1 MHVYVRDLNDPTDI
15 SSTRRRMVHFAH
27 SSSVKCRSWPNF
39 YPSKII
45 VTRPKDGWTGR
56 WLTACLRGIK
66 YLYFTIGGMKNGIV
80 FITVYSAKESYGRE
94 FGMKLENEAGKGNLF
109 KAVKRIVRQGKDV
122 VGNSSMKNT
131 RGELVTDES
140 EIREVWSSYFEK
152 LLNEEF
158 EWNRDFLK
166 DWQEDESSTAE
177 SAELITEQ
185 EVKLAIKQMK
195 KGKAAGP
202 SGVTAEML
210 QAAGEAGIRWVT
222 EICNAI
228 LKEGKVPEDWER
240 SWIVSVYK
248 GKGDALECG
257 SYRGIKLLDQVMKVM
272 ERVIEKRIRSRV
284 QLDEM
289 QFGFRPGRGTTDAI
303 FIVRQLQEK
312 YLGKKKELWMAF
324 LDLEKAFDRVP
335 REVVWWALRQ
345 MDVDEWLI
353 NAVKS
358 MYKNAK
364 TSVKVNGVG
373 GRDFPVEVGVH
384 QGSVLSPLLFI
395 IVMEALSKRFD
406 DRGLPWELLYADD
419 LVLLADS
426 EEDLKRK
433 LQRWKSGLE
442 AKGLRVNVGKTKVM
456 KCGVGLQKVVDSRK
470 YPCGVCGKG
479 VDANSIKCTLCM
491 KWVHKRCSDI
501 SRKLR
506 AEDAEAFKCKTCV
519 KGAQSLNKLE
529 AGCVELDDGSKF
541 ELVEKFCYLG
551 DMLCAGGGAEEA
563 SRTRVRSAWGKFN
576 ELAPVLTKRGV
587 SLKLK
592 GKIYDACVQRV
603 LVYGSETWAIKAE
616 DLARLRRAERMMVR
630 RMCGVSLKDRKRSD
644 ELLNRLGIECVENKI
659 QRGRLRWFGHVER
672 KEENNWVKKCTRMN
686 VIGVVNR
693 GAPRKTWRSC
703 VKRDMK
709 AMGIKEEMAQDRCAW
724 RNITGGPTRASADA

>member
-1 MHVYVRDLNDPTDI
+1 M
-15 SSTRRRMVHFAH
+15 
-27 SSSVKCRSWPNF
+27 
-39 YPSKII
+39 II
-45 VTRPKDGWTGR
+45 III
-56 WLTACLRGIK
+56 LC
-66 YLYFTIGGMKNGIV
+66 YNTI
-80 FITVYSAKESYGRE
+80 
-94 FGMKLENEAGKGNLF
+94 
-109 KAVKRIVRQGKDV
+109 
-122 VGNSSMKNT
+122 
-131 RGELVTDES
+131 
-140 EIREVWSSYFEK
+140 
-152 LLNEEF
+152 
-158 EWNRDFLK
+158 
-166 DWQEDESSTAE
+166 
-177 SAELITEQ
+177 
-185 EVKLAIKQMK
+185 
-195 KGKAAGP
+195 
-202 SGVTAEML
+202 
-210 QAAGEAGIRWVT
+210 
-222 EICNAI
+222 C
-228 LKEGKVPEDWER
+228 
-240 SWIVSVYK
+240 
-248 GKGDALECG
+248 
-257 SYRGIKLLDQVMKVM
+257 
-272 ERVIEKRIRSRV
+272 
-284 QLDEM
+284 
-289 QFGFRPGRGTTDAI
+289 
-303 FIVRQLQEK
+303 
-312 YLGKKKELWMAF
+312 
-324 LDLEKAFDRVP
+324 
-335 REVVWWALRQ
+335 
-345 MDVDEWLI
+345 
-353 NAVKS
+353 
-358 MYKNAK
+358 
-364 TSVKVNGVG
+364 
-373 GRDFPVEVGVH
+373 
-384 QGSVLSPLLFI
+384 
-395 IVMEALSKRFD
+395 
-406 DRGLPWELLYADD
+406 LYADD

-686 VIGVVNR
+686 VIGVVDR

-724 RNITGGPTRASADA
+724 RNITGGPTRASVDA